1 MYDSELIHFYDHPMQ
16 SDGKR
21 LIKPFEEFD
30 KDGVKSFQEE
40 LNKLKKQKKKKEHGS
55 IVKYTVDNGTYDVFR
70 PEYNGGGL
78 IFVLKK

>member
-1 MYDSELIHFYDHPMQ
+1 MQRLRHACKPIQ

-21 LIKPFEEFD
+21 LVKPFEEFD
-30 KDGVKSFQEE
+30 KEGVKSFQEE
-40 LNKLKKQKKKKEHGS
+40 LNKLKKQKKRMEEGS